1 MGTEDEEQLTLQNRC
16 LAAAGAAIAAATVVN
31 PLDVV
36 KTRIQAQA
44 MASAGGRGTAIAVND
59 PQPLVHTLY
68 E

>member
-36 KTRIQAQA
+36 KVRP
-44 MASAGGRGTAIAVND
+44 SF
-59 PQPLVHTLY
+59 
-68 E
+68 